1 MPDTRIM
8 LASGTLFD
16 LANPEGSDLS
26 LYDIAYGLGRVCRFA
41 GHTGR
46 FYSVAEHC
54 VHVARLVPVR
64 QARAALLHDASEAI
78 IGDVTRPLK
87 AMLPEYRAIEERLE
101 HAIADRFLGDDT
113 EGKMFAYYRMHTPEI
128 KAADRAMC
136 AVEARELMPHAAGYW
151 EGIGADPAD
160 VERARRI
167 RLQCDKPEFATMQWL
182 RAWHWYGHAE
192 EEAAAQAVQPQAVA
206 A

>member
-1 MPDTRIM
+1 MADTRIM
-8 LASGTLFD
+8 LASGSLFD
-16 LANPEGSDLS
+16 LANPEGSELS

-54 VHVARLVPVR
+54 THVARLVPVR

-87 AMLPEYRAIEERLE
+87 AMLPEYRVIEARLDDFIAARFAPDGAQPLDL
-101 HAIADRFLGDDT
+101 HAA
-113 EGKMFAYYRMHTPEI
+113 AI

-136 AVEARELMPHAAGYW
+136 AVEARELMPHAPGYW

-160 VERARRI
+160 MKRARSI
-167 RLQCDKPEFATMQWL
+167 RLQCDKPEFATMAWL

-192 EEAAAQAVQPQAVA
+192 DEAAAQAVPPQAVA
-206 A
+206 G

>member
-1 MPDTRIM
+1 M
-8 LASGTLFD
+8 LASGNLFD
-16 LANPEGSDLS
+16 LANPEGSDLT
-26 LYDIAYGLGRVCRFA
+26 LYDIAFGLGRVCRFA

-54 VHVARLVPVR
+54 VHVARLVPTA

-78 IGDVTRPLK
+78 IGDVSRPLK
-87 AMLPEYRAIEERLE
+87 AMLPEYRAIERRLE
-101 HAIADRFLGDDT
+101 EAIADRFLGDPERKGST
-113 EGKMFAYYRMHTPEI
+113 SAYYRIHTPEI

-182 RAWHWYGHAE
+182 RAWHWHGHAE
-192 EEAAAQAVQPQAVA
+192 EEAEAARQAPAQPQGLA

>member
-26 LYDIAYGLGRVCRFA
+26 LYDIAFGLGRVCRFA

-46 FYSVAEHC
+46 FYPVAEHC
-54 VHVARLVPVR
+54 IHVARLVPVR

-87 AMLPEYRAIEERLE
+87 AMLPEYRAIERRIEE
-101 HAIADRFLGDDT
+101 VIADRFLGDDV
-113 EGKMFAYYRMHTPEI
+113 EGKMFAWYRMGTPEI
-128 KAADRAMC
+128 KRADRAMC
-136 AVEARELMPHAAGYW
+136 AVEARELMPHAPGYW
-151 EGIGADPAD
+151 EGIGADPED
-160 VERARRI
+160 VERASRI

-182 RAWHWYGHAE
+182 RAWHWHGHAE
-192 EEAAAQAVQPQAVA
+192 AEAAVQPQQVA